1 MTAAATGVAAA
12 APVTHR
18 TGPGDLAARVLRRSR
33 FLTTGSPAVFTPG
46 RTGVLVRRRV
56 ANPEYPEIKHSEL
69 FVYRLSD
76 GRTTPLLSPGG
87 SDVDGRLRYSPDGR
101 SIWMLV
107 QVWGEPSFELM
118 QYGLAEDR
126 ILRTTG
132 TLGGEYGCSDFE
144 LLPSGTRVVLTCGP
158 RQVWTVRLDTGAVTR
173 RTTVVPANAGVDSVR
188 GRLSAGT
195 LLVSGYTRSSSGAR
209 TSWLGALDLRT
220 FTMRWLPGSS
230 GSGRGVTE
238 Y

>member
-1 MTAAATGVAAA
+1 LTAAATGVAAA

-33 FLTTGSPAVFTPG
+33 FLTTGSPAVCTPG

-101 SIWMLV
+101 SIWTLVVLSDGDDPARLV
-107 QVWGEPSFELM
+107 QYSIAGRRIVRSVTFAYRSACRHFELP
-118 QYGLAEDR
+118 
-126 ILRTTG
+126 
-132 TLGGEYGCSDFE
+132 
-144 LLPSGTRVVLTCGP
+144 PSGARAVVTCGL
-158 RQVWTVRLDTGAVTR
+158 RQLWTVRLDSGAVVYPAVHAAEPSPVTDRTR
-173 RTTVVPANAGVDSVR
+173 VR
-188 GRLSAGT
+188 DR
-195 LLVSGYTRSSSGAR
+195 
-209 TSWLGALDLRT
+209 
-220 FTMRWLPGSS
+220 
-230 GSGRGVTE
+230 
-238 Y
+238 